1 METIKISEQEIINA
15 LCVYIADKRQVTP
28 QEVEVELMYDD
39 EYGFS
44 AEVEVNGR
52 TQILIKIN
60 YIEALRLW
68 LDSEYNVDPFA
79 ARLELKLDDEEGII
93 AIATI

>member
-15 LCVYIADKRQVTP
+15 LCVYIADKRQVSPHDVT
-28 QEVEVELMYDD
+28 VELMYDD

-52 TQILIKIN
+52 QQILVKAN
-60 YIEALRLW
+60 FIEALRLW
-68 LDSEYNVDPFA
+68 LDERGIDPFA
-79 ARLELKLDDEEGII
+79 ARLQLELHDDEGII
-93 AIATI
+93 AFAKMG